1 MSQKDKN
8 DKMNMKKM
16 ITYEGEISVPFQRAF
31 KTYRDAK
38 ERIKK
43 KYEDRGESG
52 KEQME
57 KELEVIEKEKR
68 KDFALEKEYGKD
80 AYKAKSFGTRKF
92 SQGGLVYG
100 KKFSGIY

>member
-1 MSQKDKN
+1 MSQKDKT

-80 AYKAKSFGTRKF
+80 AYKAKSFGVRKF
-92 SQGGLVYG
+92 SEGGMIYG
-100 KKFSGIY
+100 KSFKGIF